1 MPSKNK
7 VNLMTVFLSALG
19 VVLVGAVIYYLSSP
33 ANQAEANIALKHKD
47 AAVVDLGR
55 AIYAENCASCH
66 GVALEGQANWQ
77 QRDADGYLPAP
88 PHDETGHTWHH
99 PDSYLFLMTKYGI
112 EEMIGKS
119 YPNNMPA
126 YEDKLTD
133 EEILAVLSYIKS
145 TWSGRIQRQHD
156 QINAR
161 PKHNRKIVTMFE
173 NLFWQQLSVAPDSR
187 ISKLPTSQTVG

>member
-1 MPSKNK
+1 MP
-7 VNLMTVFLSALG
+7 VFLSALG
-19 VVLVGAVIYYLSSP
+19 VLLFGLVIYYLSSP
-33 ANQAEANIALKHKD
+33 ANEAEANIALKHTD

-55 AIYAENCASCH
+55 VVYAENCASCH
-66 GVALEGQANWQ
+66 GDALEGQAKWR

-112 EEMIGKS
+112 ENIIGKT

-126 YEDKLTD
+126 YGDKLTD

-145 TWSGRIQRQHD
+145 TWSDRTQRRHD
-156 QINAR
+156 EINVRA
-161 PKHNRKIVTMFE
+161 KA
-173 NLFWQQLSVAPDSR
+173 Q
-187 ISKLPTSQTVG
+187 

>member
-1 MPSKNK
+1 MSNNNK
-7 VNLMTVFLSALG
+7 TKLLPVFLSTLG
-19 VVLVGAVIYYLSSP
+19 ILLIGAVIGHFSSP
-33 ANQAEANIALKHKD
+33 ANEAKANIALKHKD

-55 AIYAENCASCH
+55 VVYAKNCTSCH
-66 GVALEGQANWQ
+66 GAALEGQANWR
-77 QRDADGYLPAP
+77 QRDSAGYLPAP

-112 EEMIGKS
+112 EAMIGKP

-126 YEDKLTD
+126 YKDKLTD
-133 EEILAVLSYIKS
+133 GEILAVLSYIKS

-161 PKHNRKIVTMFE
+161 AKA
-173 NLFWQQLSVAPDSR
+173 Q
-187 ISKLPTSQTVG
+187 

>member
-1 MPSKNK
+1 MSGKIK
-7 VNLMTVFLSALG
+7 VKLVPVFLCGLG
-19 VVLVGAVIYYLSSP
+19 ILSVGAVIYYLSTP
-33 ANQAEANIALKHKD
+33 ATEAEAGIALKHKD

-77 QRDADGYLPAP
+77 QRDAGGYLPAP

-145 TWSGRIQRQHD
+145 TWSGRIQSHHD

-161 PKHNRKIVTMFE
+161 AKA
-173 NLFWQQLSVAPDSR
+173 Q
-187 ISKLPTSQTVG
+187 

>member
-1 MPSKNK
+1 MP
-7 VNLMTVFLSALG
+7 LFLTGLSIL
-19 VVLVGAVIYYLSSP
+19 LVGAAIYYFSSP
-33 ANQAEANIALKHKD
+33 VYEAEASIALRHKD
-47 AAVVDLGR
+47 DDIIDLGR
-55 AIYAENCASCH
+55 VVYAENCGSCH
-66 GVALEGQANWQ
+66 GVALKGAANWR
-77 QRDADGYLPAP
+77 QRDAEGYLPAP

-99 PDSYLFLMTKYGI
+99 PDSYLFFMTKYGI

-145 TWSGRIQRQHD
+145 TWPGRIQLQHD

-161 PKHNRKIVTMFE
+161 TKA
-173 NLFWQQLSVAPDSR
+173 Q
-187 ISKLPTSQTVG
+187 

>member
-1 MPSKNK
+1 MSKKNK
-7 VNLMTVFLSALG
+7 SGLMPVFLYALG

-33 ANQAEANIALKHKD
+33 ANQAEANITLKHKD

-55 AIYAENCASCH
+55 AVYADNCASCH

-99 PDSYLFLMTKYGI
+99 PDSHLFLMTKYGI
-112 EEMIGKS
+112 EEMIGKL

-126 YEDKLTD
+126 YEGNLTD
-133 EEILAVLSYIKS
+133 KEILAVLSYIKS
-145 TWSGRIQRQHD
+145 TWSGRIQRQHN

-161 PKHNRKIVTMFE
+161 AKA
-173 NLFWQQLSVAPDSR
+173 Q
-187 ISKLPTSQTVG
+187 

>member
-1 MPSKNK
+1 MSNKNK
-7 VNLMTVFLSALG
+7 VKFVSAFLSALG
-19 VVLVGAVIYYLSSP
+19 ILLVGVVIYYFSSP
-33 ANQAEANIALKHKD
+33 ANEAAASIALKHND
-47 AAVVDLGR
+47 VAVVDLGQVV
-55 AIYAENCASCH
+55 YAENCASCH
-66 GVALEGQANWQ
+66 GVALEGQANWR

-112 EEMIGKS
+112 EEMIGKT

-126 YEDKLTD
+126 YKDKLMD

-145 TWSGRIQRQHD
+145 TWSSRIQRQHD

-161 PKHNRKIVTMFE
+161 AKV
-173 NLFWQQLSVAPDSR
+173 Q
-187 ISKLPTSQTVG
+187 

>member
-1 MPSKNK
+1 MQSVSNKRNVILMP
-7 VNLMTVFLSALG
+7 LFLTGLSIL
-19 VVLVGAVIYYLSSP
+19 LVGAAVYHFSSP
-33 ANQAEANIALKHKD
+33 VYEAEASIALKHKD
-47 AAVVDLGR
+47 DDIIDLGR
-55 AIYAENCASCH
+55 VVYAENCGSCH
-66 GVALEGQANWQ
+66 GVALEGADNWR

-161 PKHNRKIVTMFE
+161 TKA
-173 NLFWQQLSVAPDSR
+173 Q
-187 ISKLPTSQTVG
+187 